1 MSAKNNI
8 FVFLILFFSF
18 SRLILSYND
27 ISGLNL
33 VEPGCLKVSTNI
45 PYEPWEYKSG
55 DEIVGVDID
64 VAKKVVEKIE
74 KSTNSKIELKVND
87 VSFDALTLE
96 LVNRK
101 CDMAIAGMSASEERR
116 KSVDFSNPYFVAN
129 QAVIVKRGSNIKSP
143 SDLPDKKIGV
153 QLGTTGHTYC
163 EEHNY
168 DTHTYNSGVDA
179 IMSLL
184 RSDIDAVVID
194 ELPAKRLAQKNKSK
208 VEVLDD
214 FLFSEEYR
222 IALPKGNEKLKNLIN
237 EALAELPKNFVE
249 ERLAQRSFQEQ
260 DEKLG
265 FIDQFRINLIDENRW
280 QQILRGLLITFK
292 ITISSLL
299 IGVCLGYLTALTM
312 LSKSNGIFAR
322 LLKFIA
328 KTYISVIRGTPVVC
342 QLFIVYYLLLSPL
355 GAGKILCA
363 IIAFGVNSGAY
374 VSEIIRSGI
383 LSVDAGQI
391 EAGKALG
398 LEDNQIMRYII
409 APQALKNSLATLCN
423 EFMQLIKETSVAGF
437 IGVTEL
443 TRAGEIIRSQTLS
456 PFVPLVTTALIYFV
470 IVHLIG
476 MLMSFFERRLRVSDK
491 S

>member
-1 MSAKNNI
+1 MNIKNKI
-8 FVFLILFFSF
+8 FIFLILFFSF
-18 SRLILSYND
+18 SRFVFSYND
-27 ISGLNL
+27 INDLNL
-33 VEPGCLKVSTNI
+33 VESGFLKVSNNI

-74 KSTNSKIELKVND
+74 KSTNSKVELKVND

-101 CDMAIAGMSASEERR
+101 CDMAIAGMSASDERR
-116 KSVDFSNPYFVAN
+116 KSVDFSDPYFVAN
-129 QAVIVKRGSNIKSP
+129 QAVIVKRDSNIKSP
-143 SDLPDKKIGV
+143 SDLSDKKIGV
-153 QLGTTGHTYC
+153 QIGTTGHTYC
-163 EEHNY
+163 EKNNY

-179 IMSLL
+179 TMSLL
-184 RSDIDAVVID
+184 RGDIDAVVID
-194 ELPAKRLAQKNKSK
+194 ELPAKRLAHKNKNK
-208 VEVLDD
+208 VDILDD

-237 EALAELPKNFVE
+237 EALAELPKNFIE
-249 ERLAQRSFQEQ
+249 ERLAQHSFKEQ

-265 FIDQFRINLIDENRW
+265 FIDQFRVNLIDENRW
-280 QQILRGLLITFK
+280 QQVLRGLIITFK

-299 IGVCLGYLTALTM
+299 IGVCLGYLTALIM
-312 LSKSNGIFAR
+312 LSKSNGILSK

-383 LSVDAGQI
+383 LSVDSGQI